1 MPEGS
6 RDAAILIAISYQAL
20 NRQLVAGD
28 PRTQKANCTVTILFA
43 GFYIEATIDYIV
55 AEMNV
60 RSQMMDFLNP
70 SNSANYHPGIQ
81 SKLGW
86 FYNKFTATKK
96 AANKGQFSQLN
107 IYGKIRRKFPGFAKL
122 YKFRN
127 DVSHG
132 KINGIADS
140 LPETQALRAQA
151 KAIRNSLYA
160 IALRYDPGINIDT
173 TYSDAITS

>member
-6 RDAAILIAISYQAL
+6 KDAAILIAISYQAL
-20 NRQLVAGD
+20 DRQLRARD

-55 AEMNV
+55 AELSM
-60 RSQMMDFLNP
+60 RSQMMNFLNP
-70 SNSANYHPGIQ
+70 RNDPYYHPGIQ
-81 SKLGW
+81 HKLSW
-86 FYNKFTATKK
+86 LYNEFVATKK
-96 AANKGQFSQLN
+96 AANKAQFNQLE
-107 IYGKIRRKFPGFAKL
+107 IYSKIRRKFPGFANL

-132 KINGIADS
+132 RINRAADS
-140 LPETQALRAQA
+140 LQETQRFRAQA

-160 IALRYDPGINIDT
+160 IARRRKPDIKSDT
-173 TYSDAITS
+173 TYLVAITP